1 LRPLFYQK
9 KTNQSVGQ
17 QAIIFSKTYLG
28 YFNMSVSEQQRL
40 FNPYPIK
47 EFVPDIW
54 HGLSKADKRNSTVAL
69 TYAYLLDGGLITKAP
84 PKKRKGS
91 RPEIFTKDTRAVK
104 VHEYWSRK
112 FYAGDDFTAK
122 GPRFTSKP
130 IPEKSADKRDIER
143 KAGVSHSEFVGAVVE
158 INGKLQPRNAPHTA
172 DEALVDMVS
181 SGGNSEKVV
190 VFFEDAGDDLSD
202 AYRRARI
209 RDDLNLN
216 AVDHA
221 HNAKFKLAA

>member
-1 LRPLFYQK
+1 
-9 KTNQSVGQ
+9 
-17 QAIIFSKTYLG
+17 
-28 YFNMSVSEQQRL
+28 MSVSEQQRL

-122 GPRFTSKP
+122 GPRFNWTRCEPALLS
-130 IPEKSADKRDIER
+130 R
-143 KAGVSHSEFVGAVVE
+143 KNCCAWATPLNWS
-158 INGKLQPRNAPHTA
+158 PR
-172 DEALVDMVS
+172 
-181 SGGNSEKVV
+181 
-190 VFFEDAGDDLSD
+190 FCLSLRESRTRLRND
-202 AYRRARI
+202 
-209 RDDLNLN
+209 
-216 AVDHA
+216 
-221 HNAKFKLAA
+221 